1 MVDESIGSL
10 EEISDQTPPYD
21 LDPEIPP
28 VENSYPKPESKPLPP
43 EEDIVP
49 DIITPS
55 LTNYTFN
62 EVTGE
67 IFFTFYFKL
76 FGLVRYIFFLISK
89 NIGRIE
95 RKIIARI
102 IGKR

>member
-1 MVDESIGSL
+1 MKKLLLIIFLIIIAYNAYSFFFKF
-10 EEISDQTPPYD
+10 P
-21 LDPEIPP
+21 
-28 VENSYPKPESKPLPP
+28 PKPESKPLPP